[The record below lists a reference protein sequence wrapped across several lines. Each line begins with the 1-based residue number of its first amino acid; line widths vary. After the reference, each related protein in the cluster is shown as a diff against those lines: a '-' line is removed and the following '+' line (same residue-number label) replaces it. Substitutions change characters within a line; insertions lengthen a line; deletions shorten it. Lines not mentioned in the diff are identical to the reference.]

1 MNRGMRRRARKA
13 PSRSFWRDRRGEGYI
28 DTAILIVI
36 VFTLLISL
44 LFVFSIFTSYL
55 SLNSQ
60 AKQLAHGIEV
70 YGKADDATI
79 SAITNGALSSGDV
92 TVDTS
97 WFNASRRMI
106 QLKTPFTVTV
116 QREIQIPILHFV
128 TGNTVNIKLR
138 ITATANGISEVYWK
152 AGS

>member
-1 MNRGMRRRARKA
+1 MRQSIGGRAREA
-13 PSRSFWRDRRGEGYI
+13 PSRSLRRDVRGEGYI

-70 YGKADDATI
+70 YGKADDETI
-79 SAITNGALSSGDV
+79 RLVSNGAFTAGDV
-92 TVDTS
+92 TVNTS
-97 WFNASRRMI
+97 WHNATKRTI

-116 QREIQIPILHFV
+116 ERQIGIPVLRFV
-128 TGNTVNIKLR
+128 TGNTVAIKLR
-138 ITATANGISEVYWK
+138 ITASADGISEVYWK